1 LLNLGVFWSA
11 FAATGMLRSAQFEL
25 GDGSARPVQVGFE
38 TPDMLDL
45 GGRVTTTDYRIEYQ
59 TADLPELA
67 RGSVLEIDGTRY
79 RVRHPPRK
87 KDDGYFSVADLEKAV

>member
-11 FAATGMLRSAQFEL
+11 FAATGMLKTAQIEL
-25 GDGSARPVQVGFE
+25 GDGSVRPVQVGFE
-38 TPDMLDL
+38 TPEMLDL
-45 GGRVTTTDYRIEYQ
+45 GGRVTAADYRIEYQ

-67 RGSVLEIDGTRY
+67 RGTMLEIDGTRY
-79 RVRHPPRK
+79 KVRHPPRK